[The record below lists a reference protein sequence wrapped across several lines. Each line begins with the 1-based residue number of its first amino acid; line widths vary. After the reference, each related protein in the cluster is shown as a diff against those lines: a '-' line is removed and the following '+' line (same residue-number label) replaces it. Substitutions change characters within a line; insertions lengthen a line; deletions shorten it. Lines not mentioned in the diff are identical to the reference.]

1 MIPVTVTNLTAG
13 GFRIEGTEFL
23 RIGEYVGLQ
32 VEHYGEFPAQ
42 IRWALGT
49 EAGGVFR
56 ESVTLATQ
64 PTGHGA
70 RSRPRRDEHQ

>member
-13 GFRIEGTEFL
+13 DFRLEGTEFL

-56 ESVTLATQ
+56 EDLTLGYTADRTW
-64 PTGHGA
+64 GEVKA
-70 RSRPRRDEHQ
+70 AES